1 MTTADRVTEFDA
13 IFREAAL
20 SRTWPSADV
29 QASWHEALDM
39 AGKAGLARELAGT
52 AATVK
57 ACLRMLEHP
66 IVGVLGQLNAGKS
79 SVVASFLSPA
89 GQARLPRGI
98 YDKQG
103 THRFVYWLPEAWH
116 RDSSVWESFRELL
129 RTVHESDIDLLADD
143 PHSAAE
149 QYASGRGRPDLIRRP
164 IVAFDTGLNDL
175 GFALLDCPDV
185 QTRDGGTPQLKAA
198 LNPRV
203 SFVTNAAKVCSAF
216 LYVWEASK
224 LRDSLFADFLHGL
237 GENRGSIPV
246 RLLVNKITPLHGE
259 PGLTRNEDSLRLAVE
274 TIGLAHASVY
284 AAFDYNV
291 ASRQDGQGTPQPGW
305 EDLTPRPLVERFRA
319 NPGGHPQF
327 FSVSDQPEENT
338 PQAVSEERFL
348 HVALKSLQPA
358 TEQSRLL
365 QVRTKTLAVDSH
377 RAVHGVREF
386 IQDRVAAAQSLRS
399 HLLAMAVG
407 FFTDEKKQPKQLPD
421 ENFFRAVQDSMERT
435 APLAIWLAAKAR
447 RGTEAVI
454 VRPVRIL
461 ANGAATVLSLP
472 FRKLAQAAEK
482 VWEAVIPNAWTP
494 IEHHT
499 PQEFARLLIA
509 QPWFPTD
516 YDEST
521 VTAAIEQVFKAT
533 KARVAMPNSDQL
545 DVETARIWKH
555 VSTRNAT
562 KVFFTHF
569 FALLVNVTALGGVA
583 LAAVDGGA
591 TFLGMTSWSAFI
603 SSQLALCGFTAAE
616 IVALL
621 SPQHSSLVEFNTLP
635 NLSRFFAVLCDV
647 FQVPRPADF
656 TALTAEFGQP
666 ENRVSYR
673 LVDPHLDLVSAICPL
688 GDQRQWQET
697 PSVARLEQWASTND

>member
-1 MTTADRVTEFDA
+1 MTTADQVSQFDA

-20 SRTWPSADV
+20 SRTWPTAAAE
-29 QASWHEALDM
+29 ASWHEALNM
-39 AGKAGLARELAGT
+39 LGNAGLARELAGT
-52 AATVK
+52 AATIK

-79 SVVASFLSPA
+79 SVVASFLSAA
-89 GQARLPRGI
+89 GQARLPRGL

-129 RTVHESDIDLLADD
+129 RAVHESDVDLLADD
-143 PHSAAE
+143 PHTAAE
-149 QYASGRGRPDLIRRP
+149 QYASGRGKPDLIRRP
-164 IVAFDTGLNDL
+164 IVAFDAGLNDL

-185 QTRDGGTPQLKAA
+185 QTRDGGTPQRTAA

-203 SFVTNAAKVCSAF
+203 AFVCNAVKVCSTF

-224 LRDSLFADFLHGL
+224 LRESLFADLLQGL
-237 GENRGSIPV
+237 GEKKGGIPV
-246 RLLVNKITPLHGE
+246 WLLVNKITPAHGE
-259 PGLTRNEDSLRLAVE
+259 PGLTTNEDSLRLAVE
-274 TIGLAHASVY
+274 TIGLAQASVY

-291 ASRQDGQGTPQPGW
+291 ASRKDEKGSPQPGW
-305 EDLTPRPLVERFRA
+305 EDLTPQPLVERFRA
-319 NPGGHPQF
+319 NAGGHPQF
-327 FSVSDQPEENT
+327 FSVSGQPEENT
-338 PQAVSEERFL
+338 PQTVSEDRFL
-348 HVALKSLQPA
+348 HVALKSLRPA
-358 TEQSRLL
+358 DEQLRLL
-365 QVRTKTLAVDSH
+365 QVRTKTLAGDSH
-377 RAVHGVREF
+377 RAVQGVRKF
-386 IQDRVAAAQSLRS
+386 VQDRVAAAQSMQS
-399 HLLAMAVG
+399 HLLEMAVR
-407 FFTDEKKQPKQLPD
+407 FFTDAEGQPKQLPD
-421 ENFFRAVQDSMERT
+421 KNFFRAVQCSMERT
-435 APLAIWLAAKAR
+435 APLAIWLVAKAR
-447 RGTEAVI
+447 RGTEAV
-454 VRPVRIL
+454 VVKPVKTIARRTIAGL
-461 ANGAATVLSLP
+461 TRP
-472 FRKLAQAAEK
+472 FRKAAKAADKVRQALD
-482 VWEAVIPNAWTP
+482 PNAWMP
-494 IEHHT
+494 IEQHT

-509 QPWFPTD
+509 QRWFPTAI
-516 YDEST
+516 DEAT
-521 VTAAIEQVFKAT
+521 VTAAIEQAFKTT
-533 KARVAMPNSDQL
+533 KERVAMPNRDQL

-562 KVFFTHF
+562 KVFLTHF
-569 FALLVNVTALGGVA
+569 LALLVNVAALGGVA

-591 TFLGMTSWSAFI
+591 TLLGMTSWSAFI

-673 LVDPHLDLVSAICPL
+673 LVDPHLELVSAVCPL

-697 PSVARLEQWASTND
+697 PSVARLAQWASTNE